1 MNIEKIENNDNLIQ
15 MHDIKI
21 DFIKTL
27 YMVCK
32 SSNVEIN
39 MWINN
44 LQIND
49 IKKQKLKD
57 ILYKH

>member
-1 MNIEKIENNDNLIQ
+1 MNIEKIENNDNLLQ
-15 MHDIKI
+15 MHNIKI

-27 YMVCK
+27 DMVCK
-32 SSNVEIN
+32 SNNVEIN

-57 ILYKH
+57 IP